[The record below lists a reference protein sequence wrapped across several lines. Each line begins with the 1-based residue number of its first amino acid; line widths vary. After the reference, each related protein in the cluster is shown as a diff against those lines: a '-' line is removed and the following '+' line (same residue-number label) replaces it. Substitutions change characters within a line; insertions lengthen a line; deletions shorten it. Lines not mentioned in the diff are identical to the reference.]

1 MRYDIDEEIYVL
13 LVACRD
19 IACDEKLYCDYNA
32 KENAYPAHHFL
43 QLNTNEVGQ
52 NRAHC
57 YNDLV
62 F

>member
-1 MRYDIDEEIYVL
+1 MHYDIDGESHVL

-19 IACDEKLYCDYNA
+19 IACDEKLYCDYNG
-32 KENAYPAHHFL
+32 KE
-43 QLNTNEVGQ
+43 NEVGQ